1 MEYTV
6 ANDVSAL
13 TSNEYMKQIL
23 HPNDELDNV
32 DTNHSVEELTTIYNN
47 IEDANEDA
55 ERNPVIN
62 EFAGDQNF
70 IEKVDYNDLNIHT
83 TADAVNHKTFAK
95 EINHHPT
102 ENVVKDLPIKYDR
115 ANLNEIDVDLNKKY
129 GHFRNNYVNYD
140 NGYRNVVNNPG
151 VQIYPISFTKNNL
164 NEKYIPSSTEEVRN
178 KDVIKSKWDYTDIT
192 TIYLAGFDD
201 QIFKL
206 MYDIQK
212 HGAGTELLVYFYI
225 YSNNK
230 YCNIGYF
237 YTNRNVLRH
246 CIANYSHYFC
256 LDNNSGTSC
265 LESLGIFKPNEIL
278 NIPMDPQINSQKIV
292 KYNLMNNTGT
302 AQTKEGNSEP
312 ISNEFYKLDTTTNGS
327 KEYYPVKQSSDAYE
341 FILPR
346 EDDMS
351 SKDIYIN
358 LLKTENPKTDKN
370 LVLENDNLNIKHDN
384 VVNLS
389 EAGRSDTKTNR
400 QETHFFSE
408 TPSDLNNDTSTK
420 TSDEL
425 YNSEDIFDITSN
437 NVSTVYEA
445 VSQGISHVQNVIE
458 FLPSSNLSDKKD
470 PEMLVQPSSYKGQ
483 EYNKLI
489 SNTNML
495 VTEENIFNNP
505 QNNNVSSPGQNSIDT
520 QNSTLNDTDFLLYNN
535 SIVKFNTVAPGIEN
549 TNNFIYTSNVPE
561 HILEKLNVIN
571 DTADSRFPKDENI
584 ILTGIPINRAKEFTT
599 SNENLNILNNGIT
612 TDIVPNTVKEITNQ
626 GYEMHKEQNNIS
638 RSSKA
643 DSPLLEDNNIIVTV
657 NVEPHIDNSDDST
670 KFTSVKATH
679 VQKTNPEKDSMMD
692 GMAPVSPDIDLINQ
706 KSINFEDAGSL
717 DYAYVNNSVPPDCS
731 NVTKSDEMNIE
742 TIPLKTDIVSE
753 SPSETIVK
761 VTKPNDDSVSKP
773 DTNVEM
779 VTQNF
784 VKKQPFKNVHFQ
796 LINTNKYPHINP
808 WRNLQLEDIINQ
820 NQPMFGHVNQN
831 KKLNIPAY
839 WPQNIIQKTLK
850 GIHDH
855 KRLDGN
861 IHDANLHKKSYIQNT
876 NFQTITGSPKY
887 AVTLNSLKAPSNSK
901 NIEKYLKPIANQ
913 ISEHFAIGKSL
924 PINYHTA
931 LGKQNVNAL
940 FIPDSCMYKNILTL
954 ENNVSPKIPTVNSP
968 ISNDSIYKEGLLRDN
983 VFVNIKDNVSTKQI
997 LNGQPIS
1004 KNYNVYLTNLPH
1016 TRDSLLKNMYTDIK
1030 SNSNKEE
1037 TSNEIPL
1044 KIIPISRSMNVLYP
1058 GLRNNDKFYQNI
1070 NDALKK
1076 AGTRTSAIDANAVAW
1091 SEKGHMPRG
1100 ESVLESINKD
1110 VDYNSPVQQ
1119 TLKPTPSKTND
1130 NTANNVPESEGVN
1143 KPIINY
1149 IDEKTQISAKHNNF
1163 TSDSNLL
1170 RDHQR
1175 DIVQFHDF
1183 PITPSPIHY
1192 CYDNTLKTPFK
1203 YNLIPLIYNAD
1214 PLGALTVHDSLFN
1227 KDETSSSK
1235 LLPYNLKPSYF
1246 TGSPDLPVSGHPSL
1260 SITAKPSS
1268 YPFYSQP
1275 VARVSALNPTT
1286 SLQITTKST
1295 YIPSPPLPIA
1305 SNPSHI
1311 QSIASANINPDLSF
1325 SNPPKLAYHQSPGL
1339 PISPKSAYYQYPSLP
1354 VSQITKYYPYNFLAS
1369 QLFDQPNRT
1378 KFAPSPNYQL
1388 STANIP
1394 LTSVE
1399 IGENTNEADVPKNNI
1414 LAFNDEYDV
1423 NTQFR
1428 TNLNQLDSLALKTP
1442 VNSLTKSFSPLD
1454 SSCRYVKPNIIDSI
1468 VYLPSKL
1475 QSGEFTS
1482 SFKNTVPGLKV
1493 GSSTLKPITAKPLF
1507 LSVPQQA
1514 YSLMQSSSSLA
1525 NNMNSFSPKFS
1536 SQNKKHPHTFYNAPY
1551 LRTDVKYT
1559 EAHLPSHSKISIP
1572 NLSPNVPPSNVSWSH
1587 LPTNEPFNKFNK
1599 APNLK
1604 LISPVPLFASGDK
1617 FTTLSPLTKLGNTL
1631 ASPDANMFKP
1641 FPYLPCAIHADSE
1654 SNSIKKP
1661 QKMHSTI
1668 FNPQISTLQPAASST
1683 DSPSYLFSS
1692 NSMPVGAKLSS
1703 FSDPQSTVSVKSNTI
1718 LTEPLSLFSLTIPRD
1733 QNPKHPYA
1741 GISTNFPFEPSSSR
1755 LISSSSLPTNT
1766 VTPIKLNPS
1775 LKETEPHTFST
1786 FNIIPSHPYLS
1797 QTSSSIKQPP
1807 CSGNYAAP
1815 LNEITRISPW
1825 KSRTQNSLS
1834 ESVNNVDLYGTPS
1847 KENTYFIKNRD
1858 NYRLPSQ
1865 KTYTDPLKVELC
1877 SQSTCVRPSPVYQ
1890 NTKLLNVPLS
1900 RQSTILENS
1909 ILGLLPPIFDKLP
1922 NEIKTSNTEVPSTLA
1937 SNMFSVK
1944 PEGSATLTPNW
1955 ILPYGS
1961 LLLQSRD
1968 TLVPETIKNPY
1979 ILPRPV
1985 DPGTKPCRSDFNK
1998 LYFAPNLHKYA
2009 SYVQPTLQNNLQN
2022 IASKIP
2028 FSRATPSKLPVSP
2041 NIDTNLPY
2049 DLGLSTTLLP
2059 SKLNYRTSSSE
2070 FPCTDHLNMRPLS
2083 PYYTTVSTNS
2093 RDQMS
2098 FPFSKQN
2105 LLNILIPKSQS
2116 TSYTPELGT
2125 VAYLPGSVPNKVVTP
2140 LTTLSISSFAPTVSN
2155 ILGQAHLS
2163 PTDSSVYD
2171 YLLNIPSNTK
2181 MTPESNKD
2189 LLTPLPSP
2197 VYSPFG
2203 KAWKSITPTIQK
2215 PQIPFTTDGSPS
2227 KLFMYPSIPQAHTS
2241 MFEEIPHPAES
2252 ISLSYTPDLKLMY
2265 TPEYET
2271 ISSTQSSNKV
2281 NKKVNTFTSK
2291 YLPFNYS
2298 PYSGAKYLPN
2308 NYQTT
2313 HLKPL
2318 KYGNLYE
2325 NKEIISPILQTDTTL
2340 PNLETITN
2348 IKDISEDNNEARNR
2362 INDNITKYIRRTLLP
2377 NILNENAVTIPLQN
2391 TCIAKCNANDKVYYI
2406 KTENP
2411 DIELKVWPTEIQL
2424 VKAKIV
2430 FENEKLEALNFC
2442 PVVKVG
2448 KPQYSKEVVQN
2459 IVKNY
2464 VKKYYGEPIIV
2475 KSCNIQ
2481 KPYEFVGDINESFI
2495 KNDKV
2500 YIVWSNVCNC

>member
-1 MEYTV
+1 MEYTI
-6 ANDVSAL
+6 ANDDSTL
-13 TSNEYMKQIL
+13 TSNKQIKQIL
-23 HPNDELDNV
+23 HPNDGLDNV
-32 DTNHSVEELTTIYNN
+32 DTKHSVEELTNNYNN
-47 IEDANEDA
+47 IEDAYEDA
-55 ERNPVIN
+55 ERKPTTDKLS
-62 EFAGDQNF
+62 GDQNS
-70 IEKVDYNDLNIHT
+70 IEKVIDSDHNFHT
-83 TADAVNHKTFAK
+83 KDNAVNHKSLAK

-102 ENVVKDLPIKYDR
+102 ENVAKVSPIEYDR
-115 ANLNEIDVDLNKKY
+115 AYLNEVDVNLNKKH
-129 GHFRNNYVNYD
+129 GHFRNNYVNHG

-151 VQIYPISFTKNNL
+151 VQIYPISYAKNNL

-178 KDVIKSKWDYTDIT
+178 KDVIKSKWDYTDII

-256 LDNNSGTSC
+256 LDINSDTSC
-265 LESLGIFKPNEIL
+265 LESLGIFKPNEIS
-278 NIPMDPQINSQKIV
+278 NTPMDSQINSQKIV
-292 KYNLMNNTGT
+292 QYNLMNNTGT
-302 AQTKEGNSEP
+302 AQTIEGNSEP
-312 ISNEFYKLDTTTNGS
+312 ISNDFYKLDTTTNGS

-346 EDDMS
+346 ENDRS
-351 SKDIYIN
+351 PKDIYIN

-400 QETHFFSE
+400 QETHYFSE
-408 TPSDLNNDTSTK
+408 TPSDLNNDTSIK
-420 TSDEL
+420 TPDEL
-425 YNSEDIFDITSN
+425 YNSEDISDITSN

-445 VSQGISHVQNVIE
+445 ASQGINHGQNVIE

-470 PEMLVQPSSYKGQ
+470 PEMLVQLSSYKGQ

-495 VTEENIFNNP
+495 ETEENIYNDS
-505 QNNNVSSPGQNSIDT
+505 QNNIVSNPGQDSIDT
-520 QNSTLNDTDFLLYNN
+520 KNSMLNDTDLLLYNN
-535 SIVKFNTVAPGIEN
+535 SIVKFNEN

-561 HILEKLNVIN
+561 HKLNVIN
-571 DTADSRFPKDENI
+571 DTADSRFPNDENI
-584 ILTGIPINRAKEFTT
+584 TLTGIPINGAEEFRT
-599 SNENLNILNNGIT
+599 SNENLNILNDGIT

-626 GYEMHKEQNNIS
+626 GYEMDKEQNNIS
-638 RSSKA
+638 RSSRV
-643 DSPLLEDNNIIVTV
+643 DSPILEDNNIIVTV
-657 NVEPHIDNSDDST
+657 DVEPHIDNSDDAT
-670 KFTSVKATH
+670 KLTSVKATH
-679 VQKTNPEKDSMMD
+679 VQKPNPEKDSMMD
-692 GMAPVSPDIDLINQ
+692 SMTPVIPNLINQ

-731 NVTKSDEMNIE
+731 YVTKSDEMNIE

-784 VKKQPFKNVHFQ
+784 VKKQPFQNVHFQ

-855 KRLDGN
+855 NRLDGN
-861 IHDANLHKKSYIQNT
+861 IHDANLHKKSYTQNT

-968 ISNDSIYKEGLLRDN
+968 ILNDSIYKEGLLRDN
-983 VFVNIKDNVSTKQI
+983 IFVNIKDISTKQI
-997 LNGQPIS
+997 LNGLPIS
-1004 KNYNVYLTNLPH
+1004 KNYDVYLTNLPH
-1016 TRDSLLKNMYTDIK
+1016 TRESLLKNIYTDTK
-1030 SNSNKEE
+1030 SNSNKED
-1037 TSNEIPL
+1037 TSNEFPL
-1044 KIIPISRSMNVLYP
+1044 KIIPIPISRNILYP
-1058 GLRNNDKFYQNI
+1058 GLRYDYKFYQNI
-1070 NDALKK
+1070 NDALKR
-1076 AGTRTSAIDANAVAW
+1076 AGTRTSTIDADAVAW

-1110 VDYNSPVQQ
+1110 VDYSSPIHQ
-1119 TLKPTPSKTND
+1119 TLKPTSSKTND
-1130 NTANNVPESEGVN
+1130 NTANNVPESEGLN

-1149 IDEKTQISAKHNNF
+1149 IDEKTQIPAKHNNF
-1163 TSDSNLL
+1163 ISDSNLL
-1170 RDHQR
+1170 RDPQR

-1183 PITPSPIHY
+1183 PIIPSPLHY
-1192 CYDNTLKTPFK
+1192 CYDNTLKMPFK
-1203 YNLIPLIYNAD
+1203 YNLIPLKYNKD
-1214 PLGALTVHDSLFN
+1214 TLGALSIHESLFN

-1235 LLPYNLKPSYF
+1235 LLPYTLKPSYF
-1246 TGSPDLPVSGHPSL
+1246 TGSPDFPVNWNPSL

-1268 YPFYSQP
+1268 YPFFSQP
-1275 VARVSALNPTT
+1275 VGRISALNPS
-1286 SLQITTKST
+1286 SLQTSTKPA

-1305 SNPSHI
+1305 LKPSYI
-1311 QSIASANINPDLSF
+1311 QSVASANINPDQSLSF
-1325 SNPPKLAYHQSPGL
+1325 SNPPKLASHQSPGS
-1339 PISPKSAYYQYPSLP
+1339 PIPPKFAYYQYPSLP
-1354 VSQITKYYPYNFLAS
+1354 VSQMPEYYPFNSLAT
-1369 QLFDQPNRT
+1369 QLFGQPNQT
-1378 KFAPSPNYQL
+1378 KFAPSPSYQL
-1388 STANIP
+1388 STADIP
-1394 LTSVE
+1394 LTSAQIE
-1399 IGENTNEADVPKNNI
+1399 ENTNKDNVPQNNI
-1414 LAFNDEYDV
+1414 LAFNDGYDV
-1423 NTQFR
+1423 STQLR
-1428 TNLNQLDSLALKTP
+1428 TNLNQLDSLELKP
-1442 VNSLTKSFSPLD
+1442 AVNSLTKSFSPLA
-1454 SSCRYVKPNIIDSI
+1454 SLCRYVKPNKIDEI
-1468 VYLPSKL
+1468 HYIPSKL
-1475 QSGEFTS
+1475 QSREFAS
-1482 SFKNTVPGLKV
+1482 SFKNTVPGHTV
-1493 GSSTLKPITAKPLF
+1493 CSSTLKPITATGSTGSYNSPLS
-1507 LSVPQQA
+1507 LSIPQQA
-1514 YSLMQSSSSLA
+1514 YNLMQSSSSLA
-1525 NNMNSFSPKFS
+1525 NNINSFSPKFS
-1536 SQNKKHPHTFYNAPY
+1536 SQNQIHPHTFYNTPY
-1551 LRTDVKYT
+1551 LQPDVKYP
-1559 EAHLPSHSKISIP
+1559 EAPLPSHSKISIP
-1572 NLSPNVPPSNVSWSH
+1572 NISPNVPSSNVCRSH
-1587 LPTNEPFNKFNK
+1587 LPSNEPFNMFNK
-1599 APNLK
+1599 APNLN
-1604 LISPVPLFASGDK
+1604 LISPVPLFALGDK
-1617 FTTLSPLTKLGNTL
+1617 FKTLSQLTKSDNTL
-1631 ASPDANMFKP
+1631 ASPDANMYKTY
-1641 FPYLPCAIHADSE
+1641 PYLPCTIHGDSE
-1654 SNSIKKP
+1654 SNSIEKP

-1668 FNPQISTLQPAASST
+1668 FDPQISTLQPAASST

-1692 NSMPVGAKLSS
+1692 NSMPVGATLSS
-1703 FSDPQSTVSVKSNTI
+1703 ISDPQSTVSVKSNTI
-1718 LTEPLSLFSLTIPRD
+1718 LTEQSSSFFLNKPRD
-1733 QNPKHPYA
+1733 RNPKHPYTS
-1741 GISTNFPFEPSSSR
+1741 ISTNFPFKPSSSR

-1766 VTPIKLNPS
+1766 LTPIKLNPS
-1775 LKETEPHTFST
+1775 LKETDYHTFST

-1797 QTSSSIKQPP
+1797 QTSSSITQP
-1807 CSGNYAAP
+1807 CSENYATP
-1815 LNEITRISPW
+1815 LNEITRISPL

-1834 ESVNNVDLYGTPS
+1834 ESVDNVDLYGTPS

-1858 NYRLPSQ
+1858 SNRLPSQ
-1865 KTYTDPLKVELC
+1865 ETYTDPLKVELP
-1877 SQSTCVRPSPVYQ
+1877 SQSTSVRLSPVYQ
-1890 NTKLLNVPLS
+1890 NIKLLKVPLS
-1900 RQSTILENS
+1900 RQSTILDNS
-1909 ILGLLPPIFDKLP
+1909 NLGLLPPIFDKLP

-1944 PEGSATLTPNW
+1944 PEGSATLTANW

-1961 LLLQSRD
+1961 LLLQSGG
-1968 TLVPETIKNPY
+1968 TLVPKTIKNPY
-1979 ILPRPV
+1979 ILPSPV
-1985 DPGTKPCRSDFNK
+1985 DPGMKPCRSDFNK

-2009 SYVQPTLQNNLQN
+2009 SYVQPTLQKNLQN
-2022 IASKIP
+2022 IASEIP
-2028 FSRATPSKLPVSP
+2028 FSQAKPSKISVSP
-2041 NIDTNLPY
+2041 NIDNDLSY
-2049 DLGLSTTLLP
+2049 DLGSITTLLP
-2059 SKLNYRTSSSE
+2059 SKSNYRDSSLE
-2070 FPCTDHLNMRPLS
+2070 FPCTDHLNVRPLS
-2083 PYYTTVSTNS
+2083 LYTTLLTNS
-2093 RDQMS
+2093 TDKMS
-2098 FPFSKQN
+2098 C
-2105 LLNILIPKSQS
+2105 IPKYQS
-2116 TSYTPELGT
+2116 VSYTPELGT
-2125 VAYLPGSVPNKVVTP
+2125 VAYLIGSVPTKVVTP
-2140 LTTLSISSFAPTVSN
+2140 STSLSTSSFIPTVSN
-2155 ILGQAHLS
+2155 VLRQPHLT

-2171 YLLNIPSNTK
+2171 YSLNIPSSTK
-2181 MTPESNKD
+2181 MTPESYKD

-2203 KAWKSITPTIQK
+2203 KAWKSITSTIQK
-2215 PQIPFTTDGSPS
+2215 PHIPYTTDSSPS
-2227 KLFMYPSIPQAHTS
+2227 KLFMYPSIPQPHPS
-2241 MFEEIPHPAES
+2241 MFEDQIPHQAES
-2252 ISLSYTPDLKLMY
+2252 ISLNNTPDQTLTS

-2271 ISSTQSSNKV
+2271 ISSTQSS
-2281 NKKVNTFTSK
+2281 KKLDKNFNTFTSR

-2298 PYSGAKYLPN
+2298 PNSRAKYLPN
-2308 NYQTT
+2308 NYQTSYSNNLDYNT

-2318 KYGNLYE
+2318 KYENLYE
-2325 NKEIISPILQTDTTL
+2325 NIEIISPKLQTDTIL

-2391 TCIAKCNANDKVYYI
+2391 TCIAKCNPNDKVYYI

-2411 DIELKVWPTEIQL
+2411 DIELKVWPTEMQL

-2430 FENEKLEALNFC
+2430 FENEKLEALNFY

-2464 VKKYYGEPIIV
+2464 VSKYYGEPIIV
-2475 KSCNIQ
+2475 KSCNNQ
-2481 KPYEFVGDINESFI
+2481 KPYEFVGDINENFI

-2500 YIVWSNVCNC
+2500 YIVWSNLCDC